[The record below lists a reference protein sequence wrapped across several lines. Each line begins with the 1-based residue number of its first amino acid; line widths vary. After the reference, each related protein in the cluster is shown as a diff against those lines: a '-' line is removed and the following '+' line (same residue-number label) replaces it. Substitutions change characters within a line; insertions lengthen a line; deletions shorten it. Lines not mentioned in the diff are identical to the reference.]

1 MTVLSRRTGKLRPW
15 APGALALVLLAFVLS
30 FALPW
35 APGLAM
41 AQEKKHKVE
50 LSDILGAMVMV
61 RSEVPADARTAGSLG
76 TQRVGS
82 GVVID
87 GQGLVLTIG
96 YLILEAERTEVI
108 IASGDAVAATVVG
121 YDHATGFGLV
131 RAVRPL
137 AIKPMRMGNSSDLA
151 AGDPVVAVSIGP
163 RPATPGV
170 VVARRPYAGY
180 WEYLLE
186 DAILT
191 TPPHPQFGG
200 AALVSADG
208 RLLGIGSLFINVAEE
223 GQEPLPGNMFVP
235 IDRLKPILADLIEY
249 GRSAQPPHPWLGV
262 SAAEAGGRVM
272 VRRVTPG
279 GPAEKAGLK
288 AGDVIVGVGGK
299 RVDSLADFL
308 RKVWGRGGPGTAI
321 PLDVLH
327 LDTGDL
333 TIERYDV
340 PSISRYDWLKL
351 KRDL

>member
-1 MTVLSRRTGKLRPW
+1 
-15 APGALALVLLAFVLS
+15 
-30 FALPW
+30 
-35 APGLAM
+35 
-41 AQEKKHKVE
+41 
-50 LSDILGAMVMV
+50 MVMV
-61 RSEVPADARTAGSLG
+61 RSEVAADARTAGSLG
-76 TQRVGS
+76 TRRVGS

-87 GQGLVLTIG
+87 AEGLVLTIG
-96 YLILEAERTEVI
+96 YLILEAERTELVI
-108 IASGDAVAATVVG
+108 PSGDAVEATVVG
-121 YDHATGFGLV
+121 YDHETGFGLV

-137 AIKPMRMGNSSDLA
+137 AIKPMCMGNSSDLA
-151 AGDPVVAVSIGP
+151 AGNPVVAVSIGP
-163 RPATPGV
+163 RPITPGI

-200 AALVSADG
+200 AALVGVDG
-208 RLLGIGSLFINVAEE
+208 RLLGIGSLYINVAEE

-235 IDRLKPILADLIEY
+235 IDRLKPILADLIES
-249 GRSAQPPHPWLGV
+249 GRSVQPQRPWLGL
-262 SAAEAGGRVM
+262 STAEAGGRVL
-272 VRRVTPG
+272 VRRVSPG
-279 GPAEKAGLK
+279 GPAEKVGLK

-299 RVDSLADFL
+299 RVDGLADFL
-308 RKVWGRGGPGTAI
+308 RKVWGQGGPGAAI

-333 TIERYDV
+333 AIKRYDV

>member
-1 MTVLSRRTGKLRPW
+1 MTVSSTRARNLWSRVAIAVL
-15 APGALALVLLAFVLS
+15 AFGAL
-30 FALPW
+30 
-35 APGLAM
+35 APGLAA
-41 AQEKKHKVE
+41 AQEKGQEVE
-50 LSDILGAMVMV
+50 LSDVLGAMVMV
-61 RSEVPADARTAGSLG
+61 RSEVAADARTAGSLG
-76 TQRVGS
+76 TRRVGS

-87 GQGLVLTIG
+87 AEGLVLTIG
-96 YLILEAERTEVI
+96 YLILEAERTELVI
-108 IASGDAVAATVVG
+108 PSGDAVEATVVG
-121 YDHATGFGLV
+121 YDHETGFGLV

-151 AGDPVVAVSIGP
+151 AGNPVVAVSIGP
-163 RPATPGV
+163 RPITPGI

-200 AALVSADG
+200 AALVGVDG
-208 RLLGIGSLFINVAEE
+208 RLLGIGSLYINVAEE

-235 IDRLKPILADLIEY
+235 IDRLKPILADLIES
-249 GRSAQPPHPWLGV
+249 GRSVQPQRPWLGL
-262 SAAEAGGRVM
+262 STAEAGGRVL
-272 VRRVTPG
+272 VRRGSPG
-279 GPAEKAGLK
+279 GPAEKVGLK

-299 RVDSLADFL
+299 RVDGLADFL
-308 RKVWGRGGPGTAI
+308 RKVWGQGGPGAAI

-333 TIERYDV
+333 AIKRYDV